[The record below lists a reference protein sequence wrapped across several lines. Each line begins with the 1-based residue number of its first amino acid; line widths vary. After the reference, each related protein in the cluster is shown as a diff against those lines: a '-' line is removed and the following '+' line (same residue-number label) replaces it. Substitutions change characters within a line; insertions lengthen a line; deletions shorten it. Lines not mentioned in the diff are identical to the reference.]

1 MLSDGKHM
9 VKKHQWVQVAAYNE
23 RVKNDDTILNVVQSD
38 SMDYTVSLLDK
49 LLLRAP
55 VDRPW
60 AIPL

>member
-1 MLSDGKHM
+1 M
-9 VKKHQWVQVAAYNE
+9 VKKHQWAQVAAYNE
-23 RVKNDDTILNVVQSD
+23 RVKNDDTILNVVQSG

-49 LLLRAP
+49 LLLHAP

>member
-1 MLSDGKHM
+1 M
-9 VKKHQWVQVAAYNE
+9 VNTWSKKHQWAQVAAYNE
-23 RVKNDDTILNVVQSD
+23 RVKNDDTILNVVQSG